1 MPTPARRPP
10 HGPAGTGAT
19 IPPSGTAA
27 ASDAPA
33 PSPGKG
39 SIAGLYLVAGL
50 VMGGV
55 WAWNHDSPLWE
66 HAVKLLVLLFVA
78 APLLHLARSRRAARR
93 PAHRHRLSF
102 VRLATAKIAL
112 VVLALG
118 ASWLLEDSMP
128 HPDLIVAAGLAAV
141 ITLLGPLLHRC
152 LLVRSP
158 AAVP

>member
-10 HGPAGTGAT
+10 HGPAGTGAV
-19 IPPSGTAA
+19 PPSGTPA
-27 ASDAPA
+27 ASDAPV

-55 WAWNHDSPLWE
+55 WAWNHGSPLWE

-93 PAHRHRLSF
+93 PAHRFRLSF
-102 VRLATAKIAL
+102 VRLAAAKIAL

>member
-1 MPTPARRPP
+1 MPTPARRSP
-10 HGPAGTGAT
+10 HGPAGTGAAA
-19 IPPSGTAA
+19 PSSGAPA
-27 ASDAPA
+27 VSDDLA
-33 PSPGKG
+33 PSPVKG

-55 WAWNHDSPLWE
+55 WALNHGSPLWE

-78 APLLHLARSRRAARR
+78 APLLHLARGRRAARR
-93 PAHRHRLSF
+93 PAHRRRLSF
-102 VRLATAKIAL
+102 VRLATAKITL

-118 ASWLLEDSMP
+118 TSWLLEDLMP
-128 HPDLIVAAGLAAV
+128 HPDLVVAAGLAAV
-141 ITLLGPLLHRC
+141 ITLLGPLLHRY